1 MAVQDREKP
10 VLNGSFPTIR
20 HKKSPVIHKVLPEIF
35 CIVRSKKLVKNCYAP
50 CKSVF
55 FLRQGK
61 KLRNTD
67 IYRAFLTKLQGK
79 TITGGLFLSYNAHE
93 IGSNLVCSAFYSV
106 LSATTG
112 SLLAA
117 TLEGIRPA
125 ITVSPILMR
134 TKTTAATGGSTALI
148 E

>member
-1 MAVQDREKP
+1 MYCPEQKNSFKTAMLP
-10 VLNGSFPTIR
+10 VNQ
-20 HKKSPVIHKVLPEIF
+20 
-35 CIVRSKKLVKNCYAP
+35 
-50 CKSVF
+50 VF
-55 FLRQGK
+55 SLRLGK

-79 TITGGLFLSYNAHE
+79 TFTGGLFLSYNANE
-93 IGSNLVCSAFYSV
+93 IGSNSVCSAFYSV